1 MRISQIKPSR
11 ILIAFLCMGMLPFF
25 TSVANA
31 DEPKRIPVIYST
43 DLFQPPE
50 DPDDHYDLAILSC
63 LRELEL
69 KAVIFDMATSHRNP
83 EERGASALDQMAKI
97 TGNPPP
103 PWKMG
108 LRNPLRSPDDK
119 AFDQPE
125 GFQGGVELIL
135 EILEQSEEPVAMFLV
150 GSCRDFTVAFN
161 RNPDLLREKV
171 KAVYVNAGNGPA
183 GKQTEWNVA
192 LDPNAYVGLMTSG
205 LPIFWCPCFT
215 EVLKLSSPD
224 DVSSGN
230 AYGTFFIVPNQ
241 AELLASTRPV
251 VKNYFAYALG
261 KSLEEPLAFLDQEPQ
276 VLPETPRNMWCTGPF
291 LHAAGR
297 TIHPTSNEQWIAC
310 RPDDADSRGVNHA
323 SVEVFCF
330 EPVRIQFNWIK
341 DNERMIPEFHEASDE
356 EGATIQVFRYV
367 YPNFNEIM
375 PSVLA
380 QLLATL

>member
-1 MRISQIKPSR
+1 MRILQIQPIP
-11 ILIAFLCMGMLPFF
+11 ILSAFLCMGMLPIF
-25 TSVANA
+25 TSVTNA

-63 LRELEL
+63 LHELEL
-69 KAVIFDMATSHRNP
+69 KAVIFDMATSHRKP
-83 EERGASALDQMAKI
+83 EERGVSALDQMAKI
-97 TGNPPP
+97 TGNSPP
-103 PWKMG
+103 PWKLG

-119 AFDQPE
+119 ASDQPE
-125 GFQGGVELIL
+125 EFQGGVELIL
-135 EILEQSEEPVAMFLV
+135 ATLGQSNEPVVMFLV
-150 GSCRDFTVAFN
+150 GSCRDFVVAFN
-161 RNPDLLREKV
+161 RNPGLLREKV

-192 LDPNAYVGLMTSG
+192 LDPNAYIGLMSSG

-224 DVSSGN
+224 EVSSGN

-241 AELLASTRPV
+241 AKLLASTRPV

-261 KSLEEPLAFLDQEPQ
+261 KLRDEPLAFLDQEPQ
-276 VLPETPRNMWCTGPF
+276 DLPETPRNMWCTGPF

-297 TIHPTSNEQWIAC
+297 KIHPTSNGQWITC
-310 RPDDADSRGVNHA
+310 SPNDAGVIGADH
-323 SVEVFCF
+323 SPVEVFCF
-330 EPVRIQFNWIK
+330 EPVRIQSHWIK
-341 DNERMIPEFHEASDE
+341 DHERMIPEFHETSDE
-356 EGATIQVFRYV
+356 ASTTIHVFRYV
-367 YPNFNEIM
+367 HPNFNEIM

-380 QLLATL
+380 RLLETL